1 MTRSLKLVG
10 QGAALAVVAALLALL
25 VWDVTHQHH
34 APKVGAAAPGFSLRR
49 LDGDGTLAL
58 ASLRG
63 KPVVLNFWASW
74 CVPCKSE
81 SKVLEAD
88 YRHYGAKGVVFL
100 GIDFHDVTSDARTF
114 VAAHGLSFPMVEDGS
129 GSVTQN
135 RYGISQVPET
145 YIVGRTGKILAHI
158 RGPINGSSFSA
169 AFTRGLAE
177 ALRS

>member
-1 MTRSLKLVG
+1 VTRSLKLVG

-74 CVPCKSE
+74 CGPCKSE
-81 SKVLEAD
+81 AAVLERSYKRYSAQ
-88 YRHYGAKGVVFL
+88 GVVFI
-100 GIDFHDVTSDARTF
+100 GVDYHDVTSDARRF
-114 VAAHGLSFPMVEDGS
+114 VSAHGLSFPMVQDGS
-129 GSVTQN
+129 GDVTQN

-145 YIVGRTGKILAHI
+145 YVVGRNGKIVLHI
-158 RGPINGSSFSA
+158 RGPVNASA
-169 AFTRGLAE
+169 FVGEFQHGLE
-177 ALRS
+177 AALHS